1 MSGAK
6 REPTGSQN
14 WREPASPT
22 AGMCISEGPDRG
34 CHGLVRC
41 RQRLQCDDPFLMLDS
56 LRAPFSQVNNGLRD
70 MFPARAGSAL
80 TEQRFVIVWR
90 RYWTLVQ
97 LRIASVP
104 GKQSLGHVKDTGR

>member
-1 MSGAK
+1 
-6 REPTGSQN
+6 
-14 WREPASPT
+14 
-22 AGMCISEGPDRG
+22 MCISEGADRG

-41 RQRLQCDDPFLMLDS
+41 RQRLQRDDPLLMLDG

-70 MFPARAGSAL
+70 MFPARAGSAIL
-80 TEQRFVIVWR
+80 TKQRFVIVWR